1 MRDHLMEIYQSA
13 LRAVQPQALLPAW
26 VEREGE
32 HIRLG
37 DQSFLRS
44 SIRHLYVVAVGK
56 AAAAM
61 ADTLEQVLGDA
72 ISEGLVVTKE
82 GYGLELQYM
91 RCLEAAHPV
100 PDHRSLEAAYALENL
115 LRHTS
120 DKDLVLVLLSG
131 GASSLVADLV
141 PGVQLDAVMALFRNL
156 LRSGADIREMNTVRK
171 HFSRLKGGQ
180 FTRMVYPAQVICLA
194 ISDVIGDSVDVIG
207 SGPTV
212 PDPTTYGDAYM
223 ILERYG
229 LLETLDEGLAGWLE
243 KGRHGEV
250 PETPKPGD
258 PVFERSHFYL
268 VGHNRLA
275 LQSAAETAGELGYTV
290 IMDSTPMQGETRDQA
305 YRLAQQ
311 LAGYTGPRPAC
322 VLMGG
327 ETTVTVRGEGKGGRN
342 QEFALAMLEYWI
354 EHGYDSASLPE
365 VLCAATDG
373 TDGPTDAAGAFVD
386 SALYEW
392 CRQNSIHPGA
402 YLAHNDSYSFFEKSG
417 AHFFTGPTH
426 TNVMDL
432 VISILP

>member
-37 DQSFLRS
+37 DQSFVRS

-72 ISEGLVVTKE
+72 ISEGLVITKE

-141 PGVQLDAVMALFRNL
+141 PGVQLDAVMALFHNL

-180 FTRMVYPAQVICLA
+180 FTRMVYPAQVVCLA
-194 ISDVIGDSVDVIG
+194 ISDVIGDSPDVIG
-207 SGPTV
+207 SGLTV
-212 PDPTTYGDAYM
+212 PDPTTYGDAYT

-229 LLETLDEGLAGWLE
+229 LLNTLDEGLADWLA
-243 KGRHGEV
+243 KGRRGEV
-250 PETPKPGD
+250 AETPKPGD
-258 PVFERSHFYL
+258 PVFEKSRFYL

-275 LQSAAETAGELGYTV
+275 LQSAAQRAWELGYSV
-290 IMDSTPMQGETRDQA
+290 IMDARPMLGETRDLA
-305 YRLAQQ
+305 CELAQE
-311 LAGYTGPRPAC
+311 LERYAGSRPAC

-342 QEFALAMLEYWI
+342 QEFALAMLHYWM
-354 EHGYDSASLPE
+354 ERGMGAAQMPS

-386 SALYEW
+386 ASLIDWCSHSA
-392 CRQNSIHPGA
+392 IDPGPFLERNDA
-402 YLAHNDSYSFFEKSG
+402 YAFFEHSG

-432 VISILP
+432 VIALIP